1 VARSGNSEL
10 SDPQSYRPRNIP
22 TDPGVYRFFDKN
34 DRVIYVGKAKNLKN
48 RLNSYFGTQ
57 LATKT
62 FRMVHT
68 AVRVDWTIV
77 GSEIEALALEFT
89 WIKSEN
95 PQFNVQFKDDKT
107 YPYLAVSLSEE
118 YPRLFV
124 SRQKHVKGD
133 RYFGPFTNTWA
144 LRGTVDVLQKIF
156 PIRACNHSNF
166 QRARATKRQC
176 LLGDIGK
183 CSAPC
188 VDWISQEEHGTLA
201 RNLITYLDRNPDD
214 IAESIKEDMER
225 ASKAEEFEL
234 AAKLRDQLVALGK
247 TTEFTELSLNNNF
260 SADLIGVH
268 VEITH
273 AAASL
278 FSIRSGRI
286 IASRAWIIDLSDVL
300 EEEDLIEAVLAKIY
314 SETAIPAEVLVD
326 REPKDIQSLEQ
337 WLSSVAPHKVH
348 IGVPVR
354 GEKFEMMRTV
364 QRNAHQALI
373 QYLSKRSNDAAVTGK
388 ALEELQVELG
398 LASVPL
404 RIECFDIS
412 NIQGKH
418 MVASM
423 VVFEDGAPKKS
434 EYRRFAIDDD
444 HVFDDT
450 RAMHHVITRRMKRYL
465 AERDIDP
472 QEVKMQGGSR
482 PKFAYPPSLIVVD
495 GGVPQVTAA
504 YRALLELGLERIPLV
519 GLAKRLEE
527 VWLPENKDPIIFPR
541 HSEALYLLQ
550 RVRDEAHRFAI
561 NFHRSKR
568 SAMMLESLLDE
579 IPLLGEVRRKA
590 LLSKFGSVSA
600 IRKASLEELAA
611 VPGIGE
617 KIARVIVE
625 SLPDQKGHIDQLS
638 VNLGTGE
645 LGG

>member
-1 VARSGNSEL
+1 MARSGNSEL

-268 VEITH
+268 IEITH

-354 GEKFEMMRTV
+354 GDKSEMMRTV

-625 SLPDQKGHIDQLS
+625 SLPDQKGDIDQLS

>member
-1 VARSGNSEL
+1 MARSGNSEL

>member
-1 VARSGNSEL
+1 MPGL
-10 SDPQSYRPRNIP
+10 TDPKAYRPTNIP

-48 RLNSYFGTQ
+48 RLNSYFGSN
-57 LATKT
+57 LAAKT

-89 WIKSEN
+89 WIKLEN

-107 YPYLAVSLSEE
+107 YPYLAVSMSED

-156 PIRACNHSNF
+156 PIRACNQSNF
-166 QRARATKRQC
+166 KRAIATKRQC

-188 VDWISQEEHGTLA
+188 VNWISQDEHNALA
-201 RNLITYLDRNPDD
+201 RNLVSYLDRNPED
-214 IAESIKEDMER
+214 IAISIKEDMER
-225 ASKAEEFEL
+225 AADKEEYEL
-234 AAKLRDQLVALGK
+234 AARLRDQLAALEK
-247 TTEFTELSLNNNF
+247 TTEFTEIALNNHF
-260 SADLIGVH
+260 SADLIGIY

-278 FSIRSGRI
+278 FSIRAGRI
-286 IASRAWIIDLSDVL
+286 IASRAWVIDLSDVL
-300 EEEDLIEAVLAKIY
+300 EDEDLIEAVLAKIY
-314 SETAIPAEVLVD
+314 SETTIPSEILVD
-326 REPKDIQSLEQ
+326 RKPKDVDALEQ
-337 WLSSVAPHKVH
+337 WLSSVAPHRVH
-348 IGVPVR
+348 IGLPVR
-354 GEKFEMMRTV
+354 GEKSEMIRTV
-364 QRNAHQALI
+364 QRNAQQALI
-373 QYLSKRSNDAAVTGK
+373 QYLSKRSNDSAVTGK
-388 ALEELQVELG
+388 ALEELQSELG
-398 LASVPL
+398 LTDVPL

-423 VVFEDGAPKKS
+423 VVFEDGQPKKS
-434 EYRRFAIDDD
+434 DYRRFAIDDNEE
-444 HVFDDT
+444 FDDT

-465 AERDIDP
+465 AERDVDA
-472 QEVKMQGGSR
+472 QEIKVLGGAR
-482 PKFAYPPSLIVVD
+482 PKFAYPPQLIVVD
-495 GGVPQVTAA
+495 GGAPQVSAA
-504 YRALLELGLERIPLV
+504 YRALTELGLEHIPMV

-527 VWLPENKDPIIFPR
+527 VWVPNSKDPIIFPR
-541 HSEALYLLQ
+541 HSEGLYLLQ

-590 LLSKFGSVSA
+590 LLDRFGSVSA
-600 IRKASLEELAA
+600 IRKATVEELAA

-617 KIARVIVE
+617 KIACVIID
-625 SLPDQKGHIDQLS
+625 SLPAQLS

-645 LGG
+645 IEG